1 MKPFEDLTMKKDF
14 LIIANEL
21 NARLNIIPLLFGSL
35 GLEQRLGIDL
45 NAEDIDVL
53 VPEEYLNE
61 KWQSIV
67 SVMEDNGYTLYD
79 LHEHAFQKDKI
90 SIAFASIESL
100 TPFANVDIT
109 KIPVIEEK
117 DTKYFL
123 LELQDYLKV
132 YTASSKDGYR
142 KNVKNKQ
149 DQHKINLINQALD

>member
-1 MKPFEDLTMKKDF
+1 MKKDF

-67 SVMEDNGYTLYD
+67 SVMEDNATHYMIYM
-79 LHEHAFQKDKI
+79 
-90 SIAFASIESL
+90 SM
-100 TPFANVDIT
+100 PF
-109 KIPVIEEK
+109 
-117 DTKYFL
+117 
-123 LELQDYLKV
+123 
-132 YTASSKDGYR
+132 
-142 KNVKNKQ
+142 
-149 DQHKINLINQALD
+149 

>member
-1 MKPFEDLTMKKDF
+1 MKKDF

-79 LHEHAFQKDKI
+79 LYEHAFQKDKI